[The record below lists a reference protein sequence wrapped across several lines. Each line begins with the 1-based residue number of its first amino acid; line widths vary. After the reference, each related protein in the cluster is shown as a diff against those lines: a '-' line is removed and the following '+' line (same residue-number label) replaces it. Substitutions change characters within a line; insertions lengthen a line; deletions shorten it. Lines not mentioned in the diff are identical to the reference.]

1 MSHPTPE
8 QLAEKARCELA
19 GLTKPLK
26 PKQRMAITAQEM
38 PVQDPIV
45 RRGNMQEVA
54 LGYSEEQAKL
64 EAERCL
70 QCPTKPCIK
79 GCPVGID
86 IPAFIQ
92 KIADGDYK
100 ASIGIIRESSLLPAV
115 CGRVC

>member
-8 QLAEKARCELA
+8 QLAEKARLELA

-38 PVQDPIV
+38 PAQDPAV

-64 EAERCL
+64 EAERL
-70 QCPTKPCIK
+70 
-79 GCPVGID
+79 
-86 IPAFIQ
+86 
-92 KIADGDYK
+92 
-100 ASIGIIRESSLLPAV
+100 SLIHI
-115 CGRVC
+115 